1 MICKKCGATNED
13 GVRFC
18 ANCGKAMTE
27 ATNGALGITDEKQK
41 KFMKITGI
49 IDTIA
54 GAILILLGFADI
66 EYDWG
71 IISLIGGVG
80 ILVAGILQLTKKSNK
95 VISILNIVF
104 GGVLLLI
111 SLCCEYEYDWTYIG
125 MGIAVTMLVVG
136 ILGILRKS
144 AKAIGIV
151 EIVFAGILLILGLAC
166 LEYDW
171 GLTSLTA
178 GAAALVAG
186 ILRVVYSG
194 KNRQ

>member
-1 MICKKCGATNED
+1 MVCKKCGATNED

-18 ANCGKAMTE
+18 ANCGEAMTV
-27 ATNGALGITDEKQK
+27 ATNGALGMTDEKQK

-71 IISLIGGVG
+71 IISLIGGIG
-80 ILVAGILQLTKKSNK
+80 ILVAGILQLLKKSNK
-95 VISILNIVF
+95 VVSILNIVF

-151 EIVFAGILLILGLAC
+151 EIVFAGILLILGMAC

>member
-18 ANCGKAMTE
+18 ANCGEAMA
-27 ATNGALGITDEKQK
+27 ATANGALGMTDEKQK

-54 GAILILLGFADI
+54 GAILILIGFIDI
-66 EYDWG
+66 DYDWG
-71 IISLIGGVG
+71 LLSLVAGIGII
-80 ILVAGILQLTKKSNK
+80 VAGILQLIKKSNK
-95 VISILNIVF
+95 VISILHIVF
-104 GGVLLLI
+104 GGVLLIL
-111 SLCCEYEYDWTYIG
+111 SLCCDFEYDWTYIG
-125 MGIAVTMLVVG
+125 MGIAVAMLLVG

-151 EIVFAGILLILGLAC
+151 EIVFAGILLLLGIGC
-166 LEYDW
+166 IEYDW
-171 GLTSLTA
+171 GLTSLIA

-186 ILRVVYSG
+186 ILRVVYCG